1 MNQQIDYISNQE
13 NQGNKTSN
21 INYMSTINTYIENS
35 PTNFVINKK
44 LYDLEEC
51 DIGKYIIED
60 FRKRRASLDEIQS
73 IYFDKTIFF
82 LLERQKLTNREH
94 LYLFFFFRQRKL
106 PNICDTTR
114 P

>member
-1 MNQQIDYISNQE
+1 MNQQVEYTSNQE
-13 NQGNKTSN
+13 NKGNKTLN

-35 PTNFVINKK
+35 PSNFVINKE

-82 LLERQKLTNREH
+82 LLERQKLTSREH
-94 LYLFFFFRQRKL
+94 LYLFFFFSSKKITE
-106 PNICDTTR
+106 PM
-114 P
+114 